1 MTSPIAQRQLGSS
14 GLQVGAIG
22 SVPRPPFPE
31 VKGGDADRSRCN
43 GLKYDALKSR
53 FGAMMMTWCDPKEVK
68 SDEDAFASIK

>member
-22 SVPRPPFPE
+22 SVPRPRFPE
-31 VKGGDADRSRCN
+31 VKMETLTIEMHWIGICRSV
-43 GLKYDALKSR
+43 SR